1 MQADNS
7 SRRIQRGAMERQ
19 RRQQMN
25 NLYSRL
31 ACVVPPSPE
40 KWPKPALLDYSSTYI
55 KNLKERI
62 RELEAKKEELK
73 SESGTSA
80 KDLALQAI
88 EVIER
93 GPIVEV
99 NLVTGLNK
107 GIMLHEVISILE
119 EEGAQLLSANYS
131 ASTDRVFYTII
142 SQAFSSR
149 IGIETSRVQERLKAL
164 CGTGCFSPALEGN

>member
-7 SRRIQRGAMERQ
+7 PRRIRGVMERQ
-19 RRQQMN
+19 RRQQIN

-31 ACVVPPSPE
+31 ASVLPPLPE
-40 KWPKPALLDYSSTYI
+40 KLPKPALLDYSSTYI
-55 KNLKERI
+55 NNLKERI

-73 SESGTSA
+73 SDGSTSA

-88 EVIER
+88 EVIEK

-107 GIMLHEVISILE
+107 GFVLHEVISILE

-164 CGTGCFSPALEGN
+164 CGPGCFSPALEGN